1 MGMVYARSDLRQ
13 CAAGMNHGG
22 PASRG
27 SQAKSDISQQAQ
39 TACRRRHKTRGPGA
53 KSGSG
58 HSRERFQ
65 HPTCRTRA
73 AAAPEGAWAGSRQG
87 AHAFRPSRSPE
98 GIASRSPE
106 GILPRTQRASRNL
119 GRESCD
125 ESYNHLFRFSQT
137 APRGCGP
144 ARDRTLQ
151 VFPVVS
157 RSPEVHR
164 RSAPPNA
171 TSHVHVHADYWT
183 VCQVYLPDVDLMSTV
198 ILSWPPIPAFIF
210 IFVTVA

>member
-1 MGMVYARSDLRQ
+1 MRGGNEPRRAGVARVPS
-13 CAAGMNHGG
+13 
-22 PASRG
+22 
-27 SQAKSDISQQAQ
+27 KSDNSQQAQ

-58 HSRERFQ
+58 HSRERSQ
-65 HPTCRTRA
+65 HSTCRTRA
-73 AAAPEGAWAGSRQG
+73 AAAPKGAWAGSRQG
-87 AHAFRPSRSPE
+87 AHVSRP
-98 GIASRSPE
+98 SRSPE
-106 GILPRTQRASRNL
+106 GILPRTQRALRNP

-157 RSPEVHR
+157 RSPEVQPRRILHESGALVTNLIILYFIHR
-164 RSAPPNA
+164 NRYNIY
-171 TSHVHVHADYWT
+171 D
-183 VCQVYLPDVDLMSTV
+183 
-198 ILSWPPIPAFIF
+198 
-210 IFVTVA
+210 